1 MMNGKL
7 MFDSESAPGGP
18 SGRQVSQSSQYIS
31 KLTGHNFDIEF
42 AQKLRMQ
49 KHNNQLASLQKI
61 NYPQQQ
67 HSFDSHQYDKR
78 YPLQFIPGQL
88 ELKHNYSDS
97 DEPSSFYQ
105 PIPSKQHYYSSY
117 RRFKTCDRLPKHKH
131 FENSFHPKP
140 LDSNISMSHTD
151 HHLSSTPTVAG
162 LSELQTDN
170 KTMSL
175 TTPSA
180 QMPTTLSLPL
190 RISRETA
197 FKPINHKTFDR
208 NASSSSSQS
217 IHECNSES
225 YVIANVNNEVGHS
238 SNNVKINSTPN
249 LLDYINTINSSVSS
263 YKYNN
268 PLIYAQQQFH
278 LQQLKQFQQRDIPN
292 HGDNR
297 LPTTGKDCTTRSM
310 EELLKRQK
318 KLDHLQY
325 CLQRYEIERE
335 EAGQAIRRIEE
346 RMQEL
351 EARASDLLEYD
362 ISKNLTNNTLNPLQ
376 QQWGN
381 LTTNINKACNQREQ
395 FTTDDLEYQYIR
407 WLKSI
412 EDSANTLKPTELDEN
427 PANIFTQNNYMY
439 IESSANDE
447 NDISKHQTKS
457 QCSTEHSF
465 NPVSL
470 PNVNNTSSLKTS
482 TQVDNNNNSSSETK
496 RNLLLEHLMIQRQRL
511 ATADASVALLA
522 KRLMLLN
529 TSPKVQQNNTEEK
542 AIYKRKV
549 SYPGNS
555 LEQNIST
562 FDQLIDNQQA
572 LTYSMTP
579 NVLRNS
585 KMIGGTVN
593 STIHSEYST
602 DSIFQSQLPNSSV
615 DDILTHGHSPKP
627 KFTGWQKS
635 STIERINSSSAQYL
649 LDSPRL
655 NNSNNTTTTKS
666 TNITQKSKEMPTN
679 NMNNNISKN
688 ELNNLHQDGDLS
700 VPNVERRRL
709 PTPIRGDLSVW
720 NVKNYLHKNPQFT
733 KLASENG
740 YIELANASS
749 SPTND
754 EDYTNRLLY
763 GISKT
768 QLPSRRYFNTNSSNN
783 SMTGFLT
790 PINCSFLSTTT
801 QQSSPTTI
809 TTQPLLYNEKH
820 LTGKPLLNHRPA
832 PPTQQSQLKPVPPL
846 PPKPNQINM
855 QTSIEATQEHLS
867 AEDEEVYKFMSRSLD
882 ANEETNLDFQPLN
895 RNLTDSKQRPLP
907 PPYYVNINDTN
918 NEKLLNQRKL
928 FPHKISRTMNNK
940 TSQLLK
946 QTITLNHESHILT
959 GSLTSLNDTTK
970 EVEEEREEES
980 NNRLLNP
987 STKSRKSLNSIEKM
1001 KNQLEVNQAHKI
1013 KRYIKQKSD
1022 YSFNLREYLQNL
1034 HHPINELA
1042 IETSDATVLPE
1053 QHGGI
1058 CLTSLLGNWLTSRTT
1073 RAQKTPTVD
1082 ESLDYFQCKIIL
1094 TSRICGGYL
1103 WIMKKPNRQRNNNN
1117 NNIWDSIMRRVH
1129 DTSSNQLTNTD
1140 NEKHNK
1146 RIIIRSS
1153 NNARWCRK
1161 WLSCDML
1168 EQKIFI
1174 CERKGCGRIECT
1186 INFTTIKDIHQSST
1200 DQLLDCQKSCSLSPR
1215 ISQKTSSTLVNTN
1228 TSNINTTA
1236 NNNNR
1241 QVKSS
1246 TQQDKHTTI
1255 LDTDEEQKQ
1264 NSLIIKK
1271 SITNNTMTTTKNCTE
1286 KTETL
1291 FCLET
1296 TLHTYF
1302 LMAPSSELTRLWI
1315 DVLKQAMRMVSNSTF
1330 INNG

>member
-1 MMNGKL
+1 MNGKL
-7 MFDSESAPGGP
+7 IFDSESAPGGP

-31 KLTGHNFDIEF
+31 KLPGHNFDVDF

-49 KHNNQLASLQKI
+49 KHNSQLASLQKI

-67 HSFDSHQYDKR
+67 HSFDSHQYDNR
-78 YPLQFIPGQL
+78 YPLQFISGQL

-105 PIPSKQHYYSSY
+105 PISSKQHYYSSY

-140 LDSNISMSHTD
+140 LDSNIFMSHTD
-151 HHLSSTPTVAG
+151 HHLSSTPTVSEF
-162 LSELQTDN
+162 SELQTDN

-175 TTPSA
+175 TTPSS
-180 QMPTTLSLPL
+180 QIPTTLSLPL

-197 FKPINHKTFDR
+197 FKPINHKSFDR

-225 YVIANVNNEVGHS
+225 YVIANINNEVGYR

-263 YKYNN
+263 YKYN
-268 PLIYAQQQFH
+268 PLICAQQQPH
-278 LQQLKQFQQRDIPN
+278 LQQLKQFQQRDMLN

-297 LPTTGKDCTTRSM
+297 LPTTGKTCTTRSM

-381 LTTNINKACNQREQ
+381 LTTSINKACNHSEQ

-407 WLKSI
+407 WFKSI
-412 EDSANTLKPTELDEN
+412 EDSKNTLRPTELDES
-427 PANIFTQNNYMY
+427 PTNIFTQNNYMY
-439 IESSANDE
+439 IESSTNDE
-447 NDISKHQTKS
+447 SDISKHQTKS
-457 QCSTEHSF
+457 QCSAEHSF
-465 NPVSL
+465 NHISL
-470 PNVNNTSSLKTS
+470 PNVNNTSSLKTF
-482 TQVDNNNNSSSETK
+482 TEVDNNNNNNSSETK

-549 SYPGNS
+549 SYPGNP
-555 LEQNIST
+555 LEQKIST

-602 DSIFQSQLPNSSV
+602 DSIFQSQLPNSSE
-615 DDILTHGHSPKP
+615 DDILTHGHSQKP

-655 NNSNNTTTTKS
+655 NNSNNNNTTTTKS
-666 TNITQKSKEMPTN
+666 TNTTQTFKEISTN

-700 VPNVERRRL
+700 VSNVERRRL

-720 NVKNYLHKNPQFT
+720 NVKKYLHKNPQFT
-733 KLASENG
+733 KFASENG

-768 QLPSRRYFNTNSSNN
+768 QLPSRRYFNTNSANN

-820 LTGKPLLNHRPA
+820 LTEKSLLHHRPA
-832 PPTQQSQLKPVPPL
+832 PPTQQIQLKPVPPL
-846 PPKPNQINM
+846 PPKPNQINL

-882 ANEETNLDFQPLN
+882 ANEEINLDF
-895 RNLTDSKQRPLP
+895 
-907 PPYYVNINDTN
+907 
-918 NEKLLNQRKL
+918 
-928 FPHKISRTMNNK
+928 
-940 TSQLLK
+940 
-946 QTITLNHESHILT
+946 
-959 GSLTSLNDTTK
+959 
-970 EVEEEREEES
+970 
-980 NNRLLNP
+980 
-987 STKSRKSLNSIEKM
+987 
-1001 KNQLEVNQAHKI
+1001 QAHKI

-1058 CLTSLLGNWLTSRTT
+1058 CLTSVLGNWLTSRTT

-1140 NEKHNK
+1140 NEKHNNK

-1168 EQKIFI
+1168 EQKIFV

-1215 ISQKTSSTLVNTN
+1215 IPQKTSSTLVNTN
-1228 TSNINTTA
+1228 TSNNNTTT
-1236 NNNNR
+1236 NNNNDR
-1241 QVKSS
+1241 EVKSS

-1255 LDTDEEQKQ
+1255 LDTDEEKKQ
-1264 NSLIIKK
+1264 NSFKIKE
-1271 SITNNTMTTTKNCTE
+1271 STINNTMTKKTNCTE

>member
-1 MMNGKL
+1 MDVNDLLYSIMNGKL
-7 MFDSESAPGGP
+7 IFDSESAPGGP
-18 SGRQVSQSSQYIS
+18 SGRQVSQSSQYIT
-31 KLTGHNFDIEF
+31 KLTGNNFDMDF

-49 KHNNQLASLQKI
+49 KHNNNNQLASLQKT

-67 HSFDSHQYDKR
+67 HSFDSHQYNNR
-78 YPLQFIPGQL
+78 YPLQFISGQS

-105 PIPSKQHYYSSY
+105 PIPSKQHYYSSC
-117 RRFKTCDRLPKHKH
+117 RRFKTCDRLPKHKQ
-131 FENSFHPKP
+131 FENSYHPKL
-140 LDSNISMSHTD
+140 LDSNIFMSHTD
-151 HHLSSTPTVAG
+151 HHLLSTPTVSG
-162 LSELQTDN
+162 LSEFQSDN
-170 KTMSL
+170 KKMYL

-180 QMPTTLSLPL
+180 QMPTNLSHPFP
-190 RISRETA
+190 ISRETA
-197 FKPINHKTFDR
+197 FKPINHKSFDR

-225 YVIANVNNEVGHS
+225 YIIANINNEVGHS
-238 SNNVKINSTPN
+238 SNKVKINSTPN
-249 LLDYINTINSSVSS
+249 LLDYINTINPSVSS
-263 YKYNN
+263 CKYNN
-268 PLIYAQQQFH
+268 PLIHTQQQFH
-278 LQQLKQFQQRDIPN
+278 LQQLKQFQQRNIPN
-292 HGDNR
+292 HSDNR
-297 LPTTGKDCTTRSM
+297 LQTTGKNCTTRSM

-362 ISKNLTNNTLNPLQ
+362 ISKNLTSDTLNPLQ
-376 QQWGN
+376 QQWRN
-381 LTTNINKACNQREQ
+381 LTNSINKSCNQSEH
-395 FTTDDLEYQYIR
+395 FTTDDLACQYIR
-407 WLKSI
+407 WLKNI
-412 EDSANTLKPTELDEN
+412 EDSTNTLKPTESDEN
-427 PANIFTQNNYMY
+427 PTNIYTQNNYMY
-439 IESSANDE
+439 IESSTNDE
-447 NDISKHQTKS
+447 NDISKHQIKS
-457 QCSTEHSF
+457 KCSAEHSF
-465 NPVSL
+465 NPISL
-470 PNVNNTSSLKTS
+470 LNANNTSSLKAS
-482 TQVDNNNNSSSETK
+482 TQVDNINNSSETK
-496 RNLLLEHLMIQRQRL
+496 RNLLLEHLMVQRQRL

-522 KRLMLLN
+522 KRLILLN
-529 TSPKVQQNNTEEK
+529 TNPKVQQDNTKEK

-555 LEQNIST
+555 LEKNIST
-562 FDQLIDNQQA
+562 FDQLVDNQQA
-572 LTYSMTP
+572 LTNPMTP

-585 KMIGGTVN
+585 KMISGTVN
-593 STIHSEYST
+593 SAIHSEYST
-602 DSIFQSQLPNSSV
+602 DSIFQSQLPHSSE

-627 KFTGWQKS
+627 KF
-635 STIERINSSSAQYL
+635 IE
-649 LDSPRL
+649 
-655 NNSNNTTTTKS
+655 
-666 TNITQKSKEMPTN
+666 
-679 NMNNNISKN
+679 
-688 ELNNLHQDGDLS
+688 
-700 VPNVERRRL
+700 
-709 PTPIRGDLSVW
+709 
-720 NVKNYLHKNPQFT
+720 FT

-740 YIELANASS
+740 YIELANTSS

-754 EDYTNRLLY
+754 EDYTSRLLY
-763 GISKT
+763 GTSKT
-768 QLPSRRYFNTNSSNN
+768 QLPSRRFFNTNSLNN

-801 QQSSPTTI
+801 TQQSSPATM
-809 TTQPLLYNEKH
+809 TTQPLLCNEKR
-820 LTGKPLLNHRPA
+820 LTEKSLLRHRPT
-832 PPTQQSQLKPVPPL
+832 PPTQQHQLKPVPPL
-846 PPKPNQINM
+846 PPKPNQINL

-867 AEDEEVYKFMSRSLD
+867 AEDEEVYKFMSRSFD
-882 ANEETNLDFQPLN
+882 ANEEMNLDFQPLN

-918 NEKLLNQRKL
+918 NEKLLNQRKI

-940 TSQLLK
+940 TSQLIK
-946 QTITLNHESHILT
+946 QTITQNHDSHILT
-959 GSLTSLNDTTK
+959 GGSLTSLNDTTK
-970 EVEEEREEES
+970 EGEKEREEEEES
-980 NNRLLNP
+980 TNRLLNP
-987 STKSRKSLNSIEKM
+987 STKIRKSLNSIDKI
-1001 KNQLEVNQAHKI
+1001 KNQMEVNQAHKI

-1022 YSFNLREYLQNL
+1022 YSFNLRDYLQTL

-1042 IETSDATVLPE
+1042 IETSDTTVSPE

-1073 RAQKTPTVD
+1073 RAQKTSTVN

-1103 WIMKKPNRQRNNNN
+1103 WIMKKPSRQRNNS
-1117 NNIWDSIMRRVH
+1117 NIWDSIMRRVH
-1129 DTSSNQLTNTD
+1129 DTSSNQITNTD

-1186 INFTTIKDIHQSST
+1186 INFSTIKDIHQSST

-1215 ISQKTSSTLVNTN
+1215 ISQKTSSTLLNTN
-1228 TSNINTTA
+1228 TSNNNTD
-1236 NNNNR
+1236 NNNHHHE
-1241 QVKSS
+1241 VKSS

-1255 LDTDEEQKQ
+1255 SDTNEEQ
-1264 NSLIIKK
+1264 IKK
-1271 SITNNTMTTTKNCTE
+1271 TTINNTMTKQTNCTE

-1296 TLHTYF
+1296 ILHTYF

-1315 DVLKQAMRMVSNSTF
+1315 DVLKQAMRMAFNSTS

>member
-1 MMNGKL
+1 
-7 MFDSESAPGGP
+7 
-18 SGRQVSQSSQYIS
+18 
-31 KLTGHNFDIEF
+31 
-42 AQKLRMQ
+42 
-49 KHNNQLASLQKI
+49 
-61 NYPQQQ
+61 
-67 HSFDSHQYDKR
+67 
-78 YPLQFIPGQL
+78 
-88 ELKHNYSDS
+88 
-97 DEPSSFYQ
+97 
-105 PIPSKQHYYSSY
+105 
-117 RRFKTCDRLPKHKH
+117 
-131 FENSFHPKP
+131 
-140 LDSNISMSHTD
+140 
-151 HHLSSTPTVAG
+151 
-162 LSELQTDN
+162 
-170 KTMSL
+170 
-175 TTPSA
+175 
-180 QMPTTLSLPL
+180 
-190 RISRETA
+190 
-197 FKPINHKTFDR
+197 
-208 NASSSSSQS
+208 
-217 IHECNSES
+217 
-225 YVIANVNNEVGHS
+225 
-238 SNNVKINSTPN
+238 
-249 LLDYINTINSSVSS
+249 
-263 YKYNN
+263 
-268 PLIYAQQQFH
+268 
-278 LQQLKQFQQRDIPN
+278 
-292 HGDNR
+292 
-297 LPTTGKDCTTRSM
+297 
-310 EELLKRQK
+310 
-318 KLDHLQY
+318 
-325 CLQRYEIERE
+325 
-335 EAGQAIRRIEE
+335 
-346 RMQEL
+346 MQEL

-376 QQWGN
+376 QPWGN
-381 LTTNINKACNQREQ
+381 LTTNINKACNQSEQ
-395 FTTDDLEYQYIR
+395 FTTDNLEYQYIR

-427 PANIFTQNNYMY
+427 PTNIFTQNNYMY
-439 IESSANDE
+439 IESSTNDE

-465 NPVSL
+465 NPISL

-482 TQVDNNNNSSSETK
+482 TQVDNNNNSSSESK

-542 AIYKRKV
+542 AIYERKV
-549 SYPGNS
+549 SYPGNP

-602 DSIFQSQLPNSSV
+602 DSIFQSQLPNRSV

-655 NNSNNTTTTKS
+655 NNSNNNTTTNKS
-666 TNITQKSKEMPTN
+666 TNITQKFKEISTN

-720 NVKNYLHKNPQFT
+720 NVKKYLHKNPQFT

-820 LTGKPLLNHRPA
+820 LTEKPLLNHRPA
-832 PPTQQSQLKPVPPL
+832 PPTQQNQLKPVPPL

-882 ANEETNLDFQPLN
+882 ANEEMNLDFQPLN

-1215 ISQKTSSTLVNTN
+1215 ISQKISSTLVNTN
-1228 TSNINTTA
+1228 TSNNNTTT

-1264 NSLIIKK
+1264 NSLIIRK
-1271 SITNNTMTTTKNCTE
+1271 STINNTMTKKTNCTE

>member
-1 MMNGKL
+1 MDL
-7 MFDSESAPGGP
+7 
-18 SGRQVSQSSQYIS
+18 
-31 KLTGHNFDIEF
+31 

-49 KHNNQLASLQKI
+49 KHNNNNQLASLQKT

-67 HSFDSHQYDKR
+67 HSFDSHQYNNR
-78 YPLQFIPGQL
+78 YPLQFISGQS

-105 PIPSKQHYYSSY
+105 PIPSKQHYYSSC
-117 RRFKTCDRLPKHKH
+117 RRFKTCDRLPKHKQ
-131 FENSFHPKP
+131 FENSYHPKL
-140 LDSNISMSHTD
+140 LDSNIFMSHTD
-151 HHLSSTPTVAG
+151 HHLLSTPTVSG
-162 LSELQTDN
+162 LSEFQSDN
-170 KTMSL
+170 KKMYL

-180 QMPTTLSLPL
+180 QMPTNLSHPFP
-190 RISRETA
+190 ISRETA
-197 FKPINHKTFDR
+197 FKPINHKSFDR

-225 YVIANVNNEVGHS
+225 YIIANINNEVGHS
-238 SNNVKINSTPN
+238 SNKVKINSTPN
-249 LLDYINTINSSVSS
+249 LLDYINTINPSVSS
-263 YKYNN
+263 CKYNN
-268 PLIYAQQQFH
+268 PLIHTQQQFH
-278 LQQLKQFQQRDIPN
+278 LQQLKQFQQRNIPN
-292 HGDNR
+292 HSDNR
-297 LPTTGKDCTTRSM
+297 LQTTGKNCTTRSM

-362 ISKNLTNNTLNPLQ
+362 ISKNLTSDTLNPLQ
-376 QQWGN
+376 QQWRN
-381 LTTNINKACNQREQ
+381 LTNSINKSCNQSEH
-395 FTTDDLEYQYIR
+395 FTTDDLACQYIR
-407 WLKSI
+407 WLKNI
-412 EDSANTLKPTELDEN
+412 EDSTNTLKPTESDEN
-427 PANIFTQNNYMY
+427 PTNIYTQNNYMY
-439 IESSANDE
+439 IESSTNDE
-447 NDISKHQTKS
+447 NDISKHQIKS
-457 QCSTEHSF
+457 KCSAEHSF
-465 NPVSL
+465 NPISL
-470 PNVNNTSSLKTS
+470 LNANNTSSLKAS
-482 TQVDNNNNSSSETK
+482 TQVDNINNSSETK
-496 RNLLLEHLMIQRQRL
+496 RNLLLEHLMVQRQRL

-522 KRLMLLN
+522 KRLILLN
-529 TSPKVQQNNTEEK
+529 TNPKVQQDNTKEK

-555 LEQNIST
+555 LEKNIST
-562 FDQLIDNQQA
+562 FDQLVDNQQA
-572 LTYSMTP
+572 LTNPMTP

-585 KMIGGTVN
+585 KMISGTVN
-593 STIHSEYST
+593 SAIHSEYST
-602 DSIFQSQLPNSSV
+602 DSIFQSQLPHSSE

-627 KFTGWQKS
+627 KFIGWQKS
-635 STIERINSSSAQYL
+635 STIERINSSSVQYL

-655 NNSNNTTTTKS
+655 NNNNNTAKS
-666 TNITQKSKEMPTN
+666 TNITHKFKISTN
-679 NMNNNISKN
+679 DNIGKN

-700 VPNVERRRL
+700 APSVERRRL
-709 PTPIRGDLSVW
+709 PTPIRGDLSAW
-720 NVKNYLHKNPQFT
+720 NVKKYLHKIPQ
-733 KLASENG
+733 NG
-740 YIELANASS
+740 YIELANTSS

-754 EDYTNRLLY
+754 EDYTSRLLY
-763 GISKT
+763 GTSKT
-768 QLPSRRYFNTNSSNN
+768 QLPSRRFFNTNSLNN

-801 QQSSPTTI
+801 TQQSSPATM
-809 TTQPLLYNEKH
+809 TTQPLLCNEKR
-820 LTGKPLLNHRPA
+820 LTEKSLLRHRPT
-832 PPTQQSQLKPVPPL
+832 PPTQQHQLKPVPPL
-846 PPKPNQINM
+846 PPKPNQINL

-867 AEDEEVYKFMSRSLD
+867 AEDEEVYKFMSRSFD
-882 ANEETNLDFQPLN
+882 ANEEMNLDF
-895 RNLTDSKQRPLP
+895 
-907 PPYYVNINDTN
+907 
-918 NEKLLNQRKL
+918 
-928 FPHKISRTMNNK
+928 
-940 TSQLLK
+940 
-946 QTITLNHESHILT
+946 
-959 GSLTSLNDTTK
+959 
-970 EVEEEREEES
+970 
-980 NNRLLNP
+980 
-987 STKSRKSLNSIEKM
+987 
-1001 KNQLEVNQAHKI
+1001 QAHKI

-1022 YSFNLREYLQNL
+1022 YSFNLRDYLQTL

-1042 IETSDATVLPE
+1042 IETSDTTVSPE

-1073 RAQKTPTVD
+1073 RAQKTSTVN

-1103 WIMKKPNRQRNNNN
+1103 WIMKKPSRQRNNS
-1117 NNIWDSIMRRVH
+1117 NIWDSIMRRVH
-1129 DTSSNQLTNTD
+1129 DTSSNQITNTD

-1186 INFTTIKDIHQSST
+1186 INFSTIKDIHQSST

-1215 ISQKTSSTLVNTN
+1215 ISQKTSSTLLNTN
-1228 TSNINTTA
+1228 TSNNNTD
-1236 NNNNR
+1236 NNNHHHE
-1241 QVKSS
+1241 VKSS

-1255 LDTDEEQKQ
+1255 SDTNEEQ
-1264 NSLIIKK
+1264 IKK
-1271 SITNNTMTTTKNCTE
+1271 TTINNTMTKQTNCTE

-1296 TLHTYF
+1296 ILHTYF

-1315 DVLKQAMRMVSNSTF
+1315 DVLKQAMRMAFNSIS

>member
-1 MMNGKL
+1 MNGKL
-7 MFDSESAPGGP
+7 IFDSESAPGGP
-18 SGRQVSQSSQYIS
+18 SGRQVSQSSKYIT
-31 KLTGHNFDIEF
+31 KLTGNNFDMDF

-49 KHNNQLASLQKI
+49 KHNNNNQLASLQKT

-67 HSFDSHQYDKR
+67 HSFDSHQYNNR
-78 YPLQFIPGQL
+78 YPLQFISGQS

-105 PIPSKQHYYSSY
+105 PIPSKQHYYSSC
-117 RRFKTCDRLPKHKH
+117 RRFKTCDRLPKHKQ
-131 FENSFHPKP
+131 FENSYHPKL
-140 LDSNISMSHTD
+140 LDSNIFMSHTD
-151 HHLSSTPTVAG
+151 HHLLSTPTVSG
-162 LSELQTDN
+162 LSEFQSDN
-170 KTMSL
+170 KKMYL

-180 QMPTTLSLPL
+180 QMPTNLSHPFP
-190 RISRETA
+190 ISRETA
-197 FKPINHKTFDR
+197 FKPINHKSFDR

-225 YVIANVNNEVGHS
+225 YIIANINNEVGHS
-238 SNNVKINSTPN
+238 SNKVKINSTPN
-249 LLDYINTINSSVSS
+249 LLDYINTINPSVSS
-263 YKYNN
+263 CKYNN
-268 PLIYAQQQFH
+268 PLIHTQQQFH
-278 LQQLKQFQQRDIPN
+278 LQQLKQFQQRNIPN
-292 HGDNR
+292 HSDNR
-297 LPTTGKDCTTRSM
+297 LQTTGKNCTTRSM

-362 ISKNLTNNTLNPLQ
+362 ISKNLTSDTLNPLQ
-376 QQWGN
+376 QQWRN
-381 LTTNINKACNQREQ
+381 LTNSINKSCNQSEH
-395 FTTDDLEYQYIR
+395 FTTDDLACQYIR
-407 WLKSI
+407 WLKNI
-412 EDSANTLKPTELDEN
+412 EDSTNTLKPTESDEN
-427 PANIFTQNNYMY
+427 PTNIYTQNNYMY
-439 IESSANDE
+439 IESSTNDE
-447 NDISKHQTKS
+447 NDISKHQIKS
-457 QCSTEHSF
+457 KCSAEHSF
-465 NPVSL
+465 NPISL
-470 PNVNNTSSLKTS
+470 LNANNTSSLKAS
-482 TQVDNNNNSSSETK
+482 TQVDNINNSSETK
-496 RNLLLEHLMIQRQRL
+496 RNLLLEHLMVQRQRL

-522 KRLMLLN
+522 KRLILLN
-529 TSPKVQQNNTEEK
+529 TNPKVQQDNTKEK

-555 LEQNIST
+555 LEKNIST
-562 FDQLIDNQQA
+562 FDQLVDNQQA
-572 LTYSMTP
+572 LTNPMTP

-585 KMIGGTVN
+585 KMISGTVN
-593 STIHSEYST
+593 SAIHSEYST
-602 DSIFQSQLPNSSV
+602 DSIFQSQLPHSSE

-627 KFTGWQKS
+627 KFIGWQKS
-635 STIERINSSSAQYL
+635 STIERINSSSVQYL

-655 NNSNNTTTTKS
+655 NNNNNTAKS
-666 TNITQKSKEMPTN
+666 TNITHKFKISTN
-679 NMNNNISKN
+679 DNIGKN

-700 VPNVERRRL
+700 APSVERRRL
-709 PTPIRGDLSVW
+709 PTPIRGDLSAW
-720 NVKNYLHKNPQFT
+720 NVKKYLHKIPQFT

-740 YIELANASS
+740 YIELANTSS

-754 EDYTNRLLY
+754 EDYTSRLLY
-763 GISKT
+763 GTSKT
-768 QLPSRRYFNTNSSNN
+768 QLPSRRFFNTNSLNN

-801 QQSSPTTI
+801 TQQSSPATM
-809 TTQPLLYNEKH
+809 TTQPLLCNEKR
-820 LTGKPLLNHRPA
+820 LTEKSLLRHRPT
-832 PPTQQSQLKPVPPL
+832 PPTQQHQLKPVPPL
-846 PPKPNQINM
+846 PPKPNQINL

-867 AEDEEVYKFMSRSLD
+867 AEDEEVYKFMSRSFD
-882 ANEETNLDFQPLN
+882 ANEEMNLDFQPLN

-918 NEKLLNQRKL
+918 NEKLLNQRKI

-940 TSQLLK
+940 TSQLIK
-946 QTITLNHESHILT
+946 QTITQNHDSHILT
-959 GSLTSLNDTTK
+959 GGSLTSLNDTTK
-970 EVEEEREEES
+970 EGEKEREEEEES
-980 NNRLLNP
+980 TNRLLNP
-987 STKSRKSLNSIEKM
+987 STKIRKSLNSIDKI
-1001 KNQLEVNQAHKI
+1001 KNQMEVNQAHKI

-1022 YSFNLREYLQNL
+1022 YSFNLRDYLQTL

-1042 IETSDATVLPE
+1042 IETSDTTVSPE

-1073 RAQKTPTVD
+1073 RAQKTSTVN

-1103 WIMKKPNRQRNNNN
+1103 WIMKKPSRQRNNS
-1117 NNIWDSIMRRVH
+1117 NIWDSIMRRVH
-1129 DTSSNQLTNTD
+1129 DTSSNQITNTD

-1186 INFTTIKDIHQSST
+1186 INFSTIKDIHQSST

-1215 ISQKTSSTLVNTN
+1215 ISQKTSSTLLNTN
-1228 TSNINTTA
+1228 TSNNNTD
-1236 NNNNR
+1236 NNNHHHE
-1241 QVKSS
+1241 VKSS

-1255 LDTDEEQKQ
+1255 SDTNEEQ
-1264 NSLIIKK
+1264 IKK
-1271 SITNNTMTTTKNCTE
+1271 TTINNTMTKQTNCTE

-1296 TLHTYF
+1296 ILHTYF

-1315 DVLKQAMRMVSNSTF
+1315 DVLKQGKFTYVCVCGKYLTNLLLIS
-1330 INNG
+1330 